1 MLTSVIALL
10 PLALALPLESREANE
25 FDIVSLGATLPYKS
39 GPYGSGDVDSF
50 LTISVTYP
58 DVSSTS
64 EATLTTQCTHD
75 WPKGTDP
82 NAFEWAPCDDP
93 ALQWRLP
100 ADGWVY
106 QTNYVVELFL
116 PKGDNGSGLD
126 ASHQLRQDPN
136 HVLPNAYLSCIQMG
150 KFQPLRCDLGGPLA
164 ALQGPV
170 VMPGDEVS
178 SRPN

>member
-1 MLTSVIALL
+1 MRTPTMLTSVIALL

-116 PKGDNGSGLD
+116 PKGDNGYVNILFCPFSF
-126 ASHQLRQDPN
+126 AS
-136 HVLPNAYLSCIQMG
+136 II
-150 KFQPLRCDLGGPLA
+150 FLA
-164 ALQGPV
+164 ASI
-170 VMPGDEVS
+170 E
-178 SRPN
+178 RYC